1 MFSRFFM
8 VVVCLC
14 SLSVVEATEEAVET
28 NSVLDDSEIVI
39 DCQTFLNLQQVL
51 VDANRSAE
59 TVTALLSHFRTES
72 QANMTKLNE
81 AQTRQEF
88 TEYRQIIRAYS
99 EKIMMLEN
107 QQPELQKS
115 ITVITEQL
123 EMVREHLEPS
133 CELPKNSEQVE

>member
-1 MFSRFFM
+1 MFSRFLM
-8 VVVCLC
+8 VVVCLW
-14 SLSVVEATEEAVET
+14 SWSVEATEELLET
-28 NSVLDDSEIVI
+28 NSVADDSEIVI
-39 DCQTFLNLQQVL
+39 DCKTFLTLQQVL
-51 VDANRSAE
+51 LDATRSAE
-59 TVTALLSHFRTES
+59 TVTALLSHFRTER

-81 AQTRQEF
+81 AQTRPEF

-99 EKIMMLEN
+99 EKIMMLEK

-123 EMVREHLEPS
+123 EKVKDQLEPS